1 MAMDCIGTPGGV
13 RAEPGSFRDRTARVF
28 YRDGQV
34 FRGLSE
40 LALRNWLK
48 LDGTR
53 FFHELVG
60 QGKVVATEQVED
72 PTLDPGGEWAG
83 VLRHA
88 TIPFV
93 SYPYEW
99 CFGMLREAALLQLE
113 LIAAALGEGMTLKDA
128 SAFNVQWDGHN
139 PVFIDIPS
147 FEVIDPG
154 SPWVGYE
161 QFCQLFLYPLMLQ
174 AYHDIPFHP
183 LLRGR
188 LDGID
193 AATCWA
199 MLSRTDLFRAGVF
212 KHVVLQSKAQTRFR
226 DTPGNVKNELRD
238 AGFSTEL
245 IRANVR
251 GLIKVVRRLSWAPSE
266 SGWVSYT
273 DCTHYD
279 PGAREAKTAFVRHV
293 LATERRNLVWDLG
306 CNTGEYSLLA
316 AEHAD
321 LVIAMDTDHQSV
333 DRLYRRLLRGPDNIL
348 PLVGNLADPSPALGW
363 NGLERKTL
371 EDRGKPDL
379 VICLALIH
387 HLVIRA
393 NIHVD
398 ELINWLG
405 DLGADLV
412 IEFVE
417 KTDPMVRRLLQNK
430 DDLYADYDRPNF
442 ERLLA
447 TRFLVERT
455 ETICEGNRTLY
466 HARGRVQP

>member
-1 MAMDCIGTPGGV
+1 MAMDSIGTPCGARV
-13 RAEPGSFRDRTARVF
+13 EPGSFRDRTARVF
-28 YRDGQV
+28 YRDDQV

-40 LALRNWLK
+40 PALRNWLR

-53 FFHELVG
+53 FFHELVD
-60 QGKVVATEQVED
+60 QGKLVATELVED
-72 PTLDPGGEWAG
+72 PTLDPDGAWAG

-99 CFGMLREAALLQLE
+99 SFGMLREAALLQLE
-113 LIAAALGEGMTLKDA
+113 LIEAAVDEGMILKDA
-128 SAFNVQWDGHN
+128 SAFNVQWDGRR

-147 FEVIDPG
+147 FEVIEPG

-183 LLRGR
+183 LLRGC

-199 MLSRTDLFRAGVF
+199 MLSRPDLVRPGVF
-212 KHVVLQSKAQTRFR
+212 KHVFLQSKAQMRFR
-226 DTPGNVKNELRD
+226 DTSGNVKSELRD

-245 IRANVR
+245 IKANVR
-251 GLIKVVRRLSWAPSE
+251 GLIKVVRKLSWNPPE

-273 DCTHYD
+273 ECAHYD
-279 PGAREAKTAFVRHV
+279 SVARESKSAFVRRALV
-293 LATERRNLVWDLG
+293 AERRNLVWDLG

-321 LVIAMDTDHQSV
+321 LVIAMDTDHQSI
-333 DRLYRRLLRGPDNIL
+333 DRLHRRLSSGPDNIL

-363 NGLERKTL
+363 KCMERKTL
-371 EDRGKPDL
+371 EERGKPDL
-379 VICLALIH
+379 VIFLALIH

-398 ELINWLG
+398 ELVNWLG
-405 DLGADLV
+405 DLRADLV

-417 KTDPMVRRLLQNK
+417 KSDPMVQRLLQNK
-430 DDLYADYDRPNF
+430 EDLYADYDRINF
-442 ERLLA
+442 ERCLA
-447 TRFLVERT
+447 MRFEIDRT
-455 ETICEGNRTLY
+455 AAICDGNRTLY
-466 HARGRVQP
+466 YATNRAHV